1 MVVLAVIA
9 LASGG
14 VLWAVA
20 ACPLGRAIAIS
31 ARQNAARRDSPSA
44 N

>member
-1 MVVLAVIA
+1 MIRLVAHHEAWLIVEYSV

-20 ACPLGRAIAIS
+20 S
-31 ARQNAARRDSPSA
+31 WVRRVRRR
-44 N
+44 